1 MQHRPLSLLETT
13 RFGLPL
19 GGRWFRTEQAVVEQ
33 HAKRPGYLLAWDTP
47 HKGKLFGIYWDLSI
61 DEFSRVLGKVPR
73 ERRHG
78 YQLMLSTQECPGY
91 MLLEWT
97 GPPVS
102 AHAILHQ
109 ALARLRAKC
118 LRTFRY
124 TLRSRETPAIVA
136 YCSSRPAP
144 GAKAVLH
151 SYYVVVKNLVFSNN
165 HDGCMRDFFLELC
178 VPQTRADVYTPNR
191 PLLLPNCR
199 SYGSGA
205 TLTKLV

>member
-1 MQHRPLSLLETT
+1 MAMQHRPLSLLETT

-97 GPPVS
+97 GPPDS
-102 AHAILHQ
+102 AHAILHHAGEGSLDRPFGSKRLQ
-109 ALARLRAKC
+109 FAGGEHDLVNLGEDRIHKGQRCGADDRPDQRLAPDWCRFEAHL
-118 LRTFRY
+118 LGVH
-124 TLRSRETPAIVA
+124 PAQGK
-136 YCSSRPAP
+136 R
-144 GAKAVLH
+144 
-151 SYYVVVKNLVFSNN
+151 
-165 HDGCMRDFFLELC
+165 
-178 VPQTRADVYTPNR
+178 
-191 PLLLPNCR
+191 
-199 SYGSGA
+199 
-205 TLTKLV
+205 